1 MTVENK
7 EWLSALL
14 DGEVSKTEMQE
25 ADLSDVDKDTWSRYQ
40 MIGEVMRNE
49 DTALNNTLSASIE
62 AALEQ
67 EATLVSLEARRSWKE
82 RMTEKLSGMRG
93 NVVAARFGQVAIAA
107 SAALFAVIGV
117 QNMNGEAG
125 IDGTSPFPVLQ
136 TSGPLVGN
144 AAPVSY
150 SQDRNQAAQ
159 NQKELLEE
167 QRKQQM
173 LMRQQRIHE
182 LIIDHQQQVR
192 MSSAKQQDSQGQR

>member
-14 DGEVSKTEMQE
+14 DGELSKSEVQN
-25 ADLSDVDKDTWSRYQ
+25 ADLSKMDKEKWSRYN

-49 DTALNNTLSASIE
+49 PTALNNSLCDSIE
-62 AALEQ
+62 AALDK
-67 EATLVSLEARRSWKE
+67 EATLVSLDARRSWKQ
-82 RMTEKLSGMRG
+82 RMTDKLSTMRANG
-93 NVVAARFGQVAIAA
+93 TVARFGQFGIAA
-107 SAALFAVIGV
+107 TAALFALVGV
-117 QNMNGEAG
+117 QSMNGDSAV
-125 IDGTSPFPVLQ
+125 DGTNPFPVLQ

-144 AAPVSY
+144 VAPVSY
-150 SQDRNQAAQ
+150 SQDRQQSAQ

-192 MSSAKQQDSQGQR
+192 MSSASQQKQQNQR

>member
-14 DGEVSKTEMQE
+14 DGEVSKTEMQS
-25 ADLSDVDKDTWSRYQ
+25 ADLSEVDKEAWSRYQ
-40 MIGEVMRNE
+40 LIGEVMRNE
-49 DTALNNTLSASIE
+49 ETALNNKLCDSIE

-67 EATLVSLEARRSWKE
+67 EATLVSLEARRSWKQ
-82 RMTEKLSGMRG
+82 RMTEKLRAVKGSPSAG
-93 NVVAARFGQVAIAA
+93 RFGQVAIAA
-107 SAALFAVIGV
+107 SAALFALVGV
-117 QNMNGEAG
+117 QNMNNDAAL
-125 IDGTSPFPVLQ
+125 DGSDPFPVLQ
-136 TSGPLVGN
+136 TSGPLFGN

-150 SQDRNQAAQ
+150 SQDRETAAQ
-159 NQKELLEE
+159 NQQELRDE

-192 MSSAKQQDSQGQR
+192 MSAANQSNSQNQR